1 MHEDAHDVFVLQAF
15 GTKRWDVWDTR
26 PPGSPPAGDAPP
38 DEGGPVI
45 SAELRPGDAMYMPRR
60 TPHAARTQET
70 LSGHLTVGILASTW
84 RDVLS
89 QLVEGVLEA
98 VEFDQPLPAGY
109 HDDRERF
116 AGQLEGRLSEAV
128 RRLEKVDARGAAD
141 GTVDRFLSSRPALLR
156 GGLVARPEL
165 ESVGDHTVVRRR
177 SGSICELRPGGNRLT
192 VLLGDRALAM
202 PAGCEAAIR
211 TIADR
216 DHVRVGELEPYLDE
230 AGRLVLVRR
239 LIREGLL
246 EVVGGG

>member
-1 MHEDAHDVFVLQAF
+1 MGRVGH
-15 GTKRWDVWDTR
+15 
-26 PPGSPPAGDAPP
+26 PPAGKPSGRRRAARRGWAGHL
-38 DEGGPVI
+38 GGA
-45 SAELRPGDAMYMPRR
+45 SARGRDV
-60 TPHAARTQET
+60 HAARE
-70 LSGHLTVGILASTW
+70 
-84 RDVLS
+84 
-89 QLVEGVLEA
+89 
-98 VEFDQPLPAGY
+98 
-109 HDDRERF
+109 
-116 AGQLEGRLSEAV
+116 
-128 RRLEKVDARGAAD
+128 AAD